1 MCKTNY
7 TQIHEYDVAEKWKNL
22 KWQEV
27 NRKAGKTVLP
37 PDAPGLYRLVLM
49 KKSKKIEFDNVRVC
63 GKAEAELYC
72 ENFELRN
79 DLILSIGKTKKL
91 RSRLGQHFGNNEKSN
106 RLKKRCQ
113 QFFGLQDVSLD
124 NLAESNMYL
133 QYAVVY
139 NWWERDLLES
149 YGKAVCCCLFDLEI
163 EH

>member
-1 MCKTNY
+1 MCKINY

-49 KKSKKIEFDNVRVC
+49 KKSEKIEFNNVLVC
-63 GKAEAELYC
+63 GKTEAKLYC

-106 RLKKRCQ
+106 RLKKRCL
-113 QFFGLQDVSLD
+113 QFLKWKNISLD
-124 NLAESNMYL
+124 NLAKKNMYL

>member
-1 MCKTNY
+1 MCKINY

-27 NRKAGKTVLP
+27 NREAGKTVLP

-49 KKSKKIEFDNVRVC
+49 KKSEKIEFNNVLVC
-63 GKAEAELYC
+63 GKTEAELYC

-106 RLKKRCQ
+106 RLKKRCL
-113 QFFGLQDVSLD
+113 QFLNWENISLD
-124 NLAESNMYL
+124 NLAEKNMYL

-149 YGKAVCCCLFDLEI
+149 YGKAIHRCLFDLEI

>member
-1 MCKTNY
+1 MCKINY

-22 KWQEV
+22 KWQKV
-27 NRKAGKTVLP
+27 SRKAGKTVLP

-49 KKSKKIEFDNVRVC
+49 KKSEKIEFNNVLVC
-63 GKAEAELYC
+63 GKTEAELYC

-79 DLILSIGKTKKL
+79 NLILSIGKTKKL
-91 RSRLGQHFGNNEKSN
+91 RSRLGQHFGNNKKSN

-149 YGKAVCCCLFDLEI
+149 YGKAIHRCLFDLEI